1 MEVIRIFILY
11 FDVMVFRKRS
21 VERAMF
27 YNASPE
33 IFKRARELRENL
45 TPTENMLWSHLQ
57 KGKMMGYRFK
67 SQHPID
73 NFIVDF
79 YCHRARLVI
88 EIDGEVHQEEDQVE
102 RDQGRTAEL
111 EHYGLTILRFTNQ
124 DVVKSIDN
132 VLLEIKNK
140 LLQHD

>member
-1 MEVIRIFILY
+1 
-11 FDVMVFRKRS
+11 MVFRKRS
-21 VERAMF
+21 IERGMF

-33 IFKRARELRENL
+33 IFKRAKELRENM
-45 TPTENMLWSHLQ
+45 TPAENMLWSHLQ

-73 NFIVDF
+73 KFIVDF
-79 YCHRARLVI
+79 YCHRVKIVI

-111 EHYGLTILRFTNQ
+111 EYYGLTVLRFTNQ
-124 DVVKSIDN
+124 DVIESIGN

-140 LLQHD
+140 LSQLD